1 MSPALAGRF
10 PTTGPLGK
18 SPLSFWK
25 HSLLLA
31 SQTRWWS
38 TYPSLP
44 RTLPPLAQKVLH
56 PTKHSVPGKP
66 ETCCKLIFL
75 LPHGVLVWA
84 PPRENSETR
93 IRVQVVYF
101 GGRCLLGVLKLMA
114 VVSTEQPPMAGER
127 AQDGQA
133 PWSWPLCDAV
143 GFTASPGL
151 TESESKSALNSP
163 AWALLVS
170 DCSNSV

>member
-1 MSPALAGRF
+1 MLESLAGR
-10 PTTGPLGK
+10 
-18 SPLSFWK
+18 SPSPMEVT
-25 HSLLLA
+25 H
-31 SQTRWWS
+31 
-38 TYPSLP
+38 
-44 RTLPPLAQKVLH
+44 
-56 PTKHSVPGKP
+56 VP
-66 ETCCKLIFL
+66 CDQC
-75 LPHGVLVWA
+75 
-84 PPRENSETR
+84 SS
-93 IRVQVVYF
+93 
-101 GGRCLLGVLKLMA
+101 RCLLGVLKLMA